1 MQAVRPTLSISSR
14 SATWLLVVL
23 FLFSSCGI
31 VVKKYPRNQ
40 PYVFKTTIKV
50 DGKFNREEREALTSR
65 LKGQLDD
72 SLKSR
77 TVSKLIYSSLRN
89 PPVFDK
95 TYADNSKLY
104 MKALLN
110 SMGYWKDSIQVD
122 TLLQKIGKDQVRV
135 TTNFWVRP
143 GTQVVLDSV
152 SYTFKNPA
160 LQTLVDN
167 NKGTS
172 KLNKGTPFS
181 KSIVSEELDR
191 LVELFRNNGYLR
203 FTREELV
210 GVWDTL
216 DVDLLRPIADP
227 LEQLRIWQQLQLES
241 KEPKANLDIRLR
253 NGYDSTRLINYKVGN
268 IIVYP
273 DFSPDTA
280 GLTPQK
286 IVRSGLELRQY
297 RPLFHPGIF
306 ADKIAFQ
313 KGQPYDQRNYFKTIA
328 QLNAMGAWRLV
339 NIEPTFQK
347 GSDTANLY
355 IRLTPARKYATST
368 NLEASSNQSLLSGNL
383 FGVALNIGLQ
393 ARNLARRSIQS
404 STNFRFG
411 VETGRDTVTDIN
423 FIQTRQLAFTQS
435 IYFPR
440 MIPRAA
446 WLPQE
451 IRSNI
456 KSVLSVNIANTERRE
471 LFNLSSYSAAWGYD
485 FRYKNTLFN
494 IRIPNIEYNA
504 IARRARLLQLIDSNA
519 LLKNIFVDGLIISS
533 SAGFQITKEGK
544 KHISSVRFNLEESG
558 LLSGLI
564 RSPFM
569 DSNLFRFVKT
579 DIDLST
585 KRIFRKTSLAMR
597 FFAGIGYEFNST
609 KNPVNQ
615 YNLPLYRQY
624 FAGGPN
630 SMRAFGL
637 RKLGPGS
644 SIQEYGNKGL
654 PERYGDMQ
662 LEANVEFRFPW
673 FRISGMRVNGAVFTD
688 IGNIWYVKKAPGR
701 MPEEIFNLKRLG
713 KDLAVGVG
721 TGLRLDFTYF
731 VIRLDY
737 SIKAKDPSPS
747 PANSAYQNKWFGYP
761 KWSDMDQFQL
771 GINYPFIL

>member
-1 MQAVRPTLSISSR
+1 MQAVRPTLLVPVP
-14 SATWLLVVL
+14 SAYWLLVL
-23 FLFSSCGI
+23 LLIFSSCGV
-31 VVKKYPRNQ
+31 VVKNYPRNQ
-40 PYVFKTTIKV
+40 PHVFKTTIKV
-50 DGKFNREEREALTSR
+50 DGKFSREERDAITSK

-77 TVSKLIYSSLRN
+77 TVSKLIYSTLRN
-89 PPVFDK
+89 PPLFDK
-95 TYADNSKLY
+95 VYADNSKLY

-110 SMGYWKDSIQVD
+110 SMGYWKDSIHYD
-122 TLLQKIGKDQVRV
+122 TLLQRTRKDQERV
-135 TTNFWVRP
+135 TINFRVSP
-143 GTQVVLDSV
+143 GTQVLLDSI
-152 SYTFKNPA
+152 SYTFKNPE
-160 LQTLVDN
+160 LQTLVN
-167 NKGTS
+167 RNREAS
-172 KLNKGTPFS
+172 KLKKGVPFS
-181 KSIVSEELDR
+181 KSVVAEELDR

-216 DVDLLRPIADP
+216 DVNLLRPTADP
-227 LEQLRIWQQLQLES
+227 IEQLRIWQQLQRES
-241 KEPKANLDIRLR
+241 KQPKANLEIKLR
-253 NGYDSTRLINYKVGN
+253 TGYDSTHLTNYKVGN

-286 IVRSGLELRQY
+286 MLRSGLELRQY
-297 RPLFHPGIF
+297 RPIFHPSIF
-306 ADKIAFQ
+306 TDKIAFK
-313 KGQPYDQRNYFKTIA
+313 KGQPYDQRNYFKTIS

-347 GSDTANLY
+347 DSDTTHLY
-355 IRLTPARKYATST
+355 IRLTPARKYGTST

-383 FGVALNIGLQ
+383 FGVALNFGLQ

-404 STNFRFG
+404 STNLRFG
-411 VETGRDTVTDIN
+411 IETGRDTVTDVN
-423 FIQTRQLAFTQS
+423 FIQTRQLALTQS

-485 FRYKNTLFN
+485 FRYKNALFN

-504 IARRARLLQLIDSNA
+504 IARRARLLELIDSNA

-533 SAGFQITKEGK
+533 SAGFQLTKEGK
-544 KHISSVRFNLEESG
+544 KNISSLRFNIEESG

-597 FFAGIGYEFNST
+597 LFAGIGYEFNST
-609 KNPVNQ
+609 QNPVNRN
-615 YNLPLYRQY
+615 NLPLYRQY

-644 SIQEYGNKGL
+644 FIQEYGNKGL

-662 LEANVEFRFPW
+662 LEANIEFRFPW
-673 FRISGMRVNGAVFTD
+673 FKISGMRVNGAVFTD

>member
-1 MQAVRPTLSISSR
+1 
-14 SATWLLVVL
+14 
-23 FLFSSCGI
+23 
-31 VVKKYPRNQ
+31 
-40 PYVFKTTIKV
+40 
-50 DGKFNREEREALTSR
+50 
-65 LKGQLDD
+65 
-72 SLKSR
+72 
-77 TVSKLIYSSLRN
+77 
-89 PPVFDK
+89 
-95 TYADNSKLY
+95 
-104 MKALLN
+104 
-110 SMGYWKDSIQVD
+110 
-122 TLLQKIGKDQVRV
+122 
-135 TTNFWVRP
+135 
-143 GTQVVLDSV
+143 
-152 SYTFKNPA
+152 
-160 LQTLVDN
+160 
-167 NKGTS
+167 
-172 KLNKGTPFS
+172 
-181 KSIVSEELDR
+181 
-191 LVELFRNNGYLR
+191 
-203 FTREELV
+203 
-210 GVWDTL
+210 
-216 DVDLLRPIADP
+216 
-227 LEQLRIWQQLQLES
+227 
-241 KEPKANLDIRLR
+241 
-253 NGYDSTRLINYKVGN
+253 
-268 IIVYP
+268 
-273 DFSPDTA
+273 
-280 GLTPQK
+280 
-286 IVRSGLELRQY
+286 
-297 RPLFHPGIF
+297 
-306 ADKIAFQ
+306 
-313 KGQPYDQRNYFKTIA
+313 
-328 QLNAMGAWRLV
+328 
-339 NIEPTFQK
+339 
-347 GSDTANLY
+347 
-355 IRLTPARKYATST
+355 
-368 NLEASSNQSLLSGNL
+368 L
-383 FGVALNIGLQ
+383 FGVALNFGLQ

-404 STNFRFG
+404 STNLRFG
-411 VETGRDTVTDIN
+411 IETGRDTVTDIN
-423 FIQTRQLAFTQS
+423 FIQTRQLALTQS

-440 MIPRAA
+440 MIPSAP

-485 FRYKNTLFN
+485 FRYKNALFN

-544 KHISSVRFNLEESG
+544 KHISSLRFNIEESG
-558 LLSGLI
+558 LLSGVI

-597 FFAGIGYEFNST
+597 LFAGIGYEFNST
-609 KNPVNQ
+609 RNPVNQ
-615 YNLPLYRQY
+615 NNLPLYRQY

-662 LEANVEFRFPW
+662 LEANIEFRFPW
-673 FRISGMRVNGAVFTD
+673 FKISGMRVNGAVFTD

-701 MPEEIFNLKRLG
+701 IPEEIFNLKRLG

-747 PANSAYQNKWFGYP
+747 PANRAYQNKWFGYP